1 MTSKTLLLLAAL
13 MLAGCEP
20 PEQSWYTDQTVRRE
34 VFMQC
39 LEKAPA
45 GPQIT
50 KYNDWAEV
58 IDECGTQADNIATT
72 GKYYRQAAKVEQ

>member
-1 MTSKTLLLLAAL
+1 MTKTLSICAALL

-20 PEQSWYTDQTVRRE
+20 PEQSWYTDQALRRD

-58 IDECGTQADNIATT
+58 IDECGAQADSIATT
-72 GKYYRQAAKVEQ
+72 GKYYRQATKVEK